1 MSDNVCPWWVGVFL
15 ASPIRKLLHNPENI
29 LSLHVKENMKV
40 ADIGCALG
48 FFSFPM
54 AKMVGENGEVHC
66 FDVQD
71 SMLKTLKKKIDKKKE
86 VSNNIE
92 LHKSK
97 STDIGLNSCGN
108 DFDFMLAFAVVHEVP
123 NQKKFFNEIYDNL
136 KTGGKLLVAE
146 PLGHVSE
153 ENFNKSLKIMKETG
167 FRVDNNITIK
177 GRRSVV
183 GIK

>member
-66 FDVQD
+66 
-71 SMLKTLKKKIDKKKE
+71 E

-123 NQKKFFNEIYDNL
+123 NQKKLFNEIYDNL

-153 ENFNKSLKIMKETG
+153 ENFNKSLKIMKKTG
-167 FRVDNNITIK
+167 FKVDNNITIK